1 MEIIECTQ
9 TDLVIGDCELKN
21 PWSLLMSAV
30 IGRTFRFNKVQN
42 ILTISYHLFSKIQIP
57 LSNISALQ
65 LTVDNDF
72 EVSTY
77 GMVWLSLLVNSA
89 EAVTISENWYS
100 LVDIGKIMQAIA
112 EFLDL
117 RVLEAKTMDLII
129 ANLELE
135 VSQYPDDL
143 ETRQELEQFL
153 DKRKANTMDLI
164 IAYLELKVAEDP
176 DDLTLHQNLA
186 ELRNRKVDSN

>member
-1 MEIIECTQ
+1 VISFGLVLLFVKIDGNYLEIIKCTR
-9 TDLVIGDCELKN
+9 TDLVIGDRQPTNLWFLILSKV
-21 PWSLLMSAV
+21 M
-30 IGRTFRFNKVQN
+30 GRTFRFDKVQN
-42 ILTISYHLFSKIQIP
+42 ILTISHHLFSQTQIS

-65 LTVDNDF
+65 VTVDNDF

-89 EAVTISENWYS
+89 QSVTISDNWYS
-100 LVDIGKIMQAIA
+100 LVDMGKIIQAIA

-135 VSQYPDDL
+135 VSQYPD
-143 ETRQELEQFL
+143 
-153 DKRKANTMDLI
+153 RKS
-164 IAYLELKVAEDP
+164 V
-176 DDLTLHQNLA
+176 
-186 ELRNRKVDSN
+186 V

>member
-9 TDLVIGDCELKN
+9 TDLVIGDRQPKN
-21 PWSLLMSAV
+21 PWSLFMSAA

-42 ILTISYHLFSKIQIP
+42 VLTISHHLFRKTQIP

-77 GMVWLSLLVNSA
+77 GKVWLSLLVNSA
-89 EAVTISENWYS
+89 ESVTISENWYS